1 MEVLLEAGADVNQ
14 IETLSHSPLTLA
26 AERGQ
31 KEAIKFL
38 IEKGAD
44 VNDVNHMYTALARAA
59 MFRQHDCV
67 NTLLKAG
74 ADVNMVVNMGYTAL
88 LYAAQSGSHSCVKL
102 LIQAGADVNVRN
114 TDGNTALSSAANGT
128 KINVTLSNACNREL
142 RLDVNTGA
150 GVNGEDNEVD
160 IENEQN
166 ASGIKINLVNKS
178 KLNALR
184 SYISNC
190 EDKNKIPDRTMVLLL
205 YAAGETL
212 DGIPVDRI
220 HLLNYLQEREISLK
234 NICRYVIRK
243 HLLDLDPH
251 THLFGRVPRLG
262 LPRSLGDYLL
272 YGQSLRSDSSS
283 DVKDTVTDII

>member
-1 MEVLLEAGADVNQ
+1 MNTEAD
-14 IETLSHSPLTLA
+14 
-26 AERGQ
+26 
-31 KEAIKFL
+31 
-38 IEKGAD
+38 
-44 VNDVNHMYTALARAA
+44 
-59 MFRQHDCV
+59 
-67 NTLLKAG
+67 
-74 ADVNMVVNMGYTAL
+74 
-88 LYAAQSGSHSCVKL
+88 
-102 LIQAGADVNVRN
+102 
-114 TDGNTALSSAANGT
+114 
-128 KINVTLSNACNREL
+128 
-142 RLDVNTGA
+142 
-150 GVNGEDNEVD
+150 VNGEDNEVD

-166 ASGIKINLVNKS
+166 AASRIKCTKMLLQSGVEINLVNK
-178 KLNALR
+178 KHLNALR

-190 EDKNKIPDRTMVLLL
+190 EDENKLPDRTMVLLL

-212 DGIPVDRI
+212 DSIPVDRI

-262 LPRSLGDYLL
+262 LPRSLSDYLL